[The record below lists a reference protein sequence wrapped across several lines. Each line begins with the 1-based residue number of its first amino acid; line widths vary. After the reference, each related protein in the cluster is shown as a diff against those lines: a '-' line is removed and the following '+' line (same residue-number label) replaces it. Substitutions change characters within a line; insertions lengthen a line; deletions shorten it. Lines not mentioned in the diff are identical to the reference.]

1 MCIRIWSGTIQSM
14 NVCVNV
20 IVSCVLCFGY
30 LWALFA
36 LCCYEFG
43 YIRHLIYYH
52 TQLPSFK
59 LKVKNLHYFYG
70 SLSHW
75 WKVTFQENLNIHIYH
90 GKSWYLSTTISEFS
104 ASATAQQPQPSFFLL
119 AHRIVGLQSKCFRQP
134 NTERIFFKRIKN
146 DQCNFQ
152 SHC

>member
-1 MCIRIWSGTIQSM
+1 MWLFLVYCASVISEHFLH
-14 NVCVNV
+14 CVVTNLATLE
-20 IVSCVLCFGY
+20 I
-30 LWALFA
+30 
-36 LCCYEFG
+36 
-43 YIRHLIYYH
+43 LIYYH
-52 TQLPSFK
+52 TQLPSSK

-134 NTERIFFKRIKN
+134 NTERIFFKTIKN
-146 DQCNFQ
+146 DQCYFQ